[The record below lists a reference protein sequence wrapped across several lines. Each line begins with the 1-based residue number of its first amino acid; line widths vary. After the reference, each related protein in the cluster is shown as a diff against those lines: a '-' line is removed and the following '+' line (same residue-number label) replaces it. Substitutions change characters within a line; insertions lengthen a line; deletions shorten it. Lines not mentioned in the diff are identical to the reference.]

1 MLKSVKACSEK
12 CVLIIVTTTNFNTY
26 MSKSFLYNALSNAK
40 TTEQLCQYDVDGM
53 QIEEYVVLP
62 YWVVTESDVAP
73 FLTFILSKHG
83 HDKTCCF
90 FKQEIVVTRKNVD
103 IIVENSRELLRKLF
117 APIFDKYSFTFKGVL
132 VIERTLVIL
141 QQLEINYYDVLITP
155 PPLMNQIVF
164 ATVSEI
170 LNDGYIYD
178 YEIDDS
184 VRNTFINNLELGV
197 LQNARGQIYETPSI
211 YYTCSN
217 RIALEYD
224 ALFCPPKS
232 ITNKFRVRTF
242 ESFDESVIKSRIHNT
257 KCGVIR
263 VCVFLKRHRVE
274 FRDIVLNDNTFDHC
288 DSVSVLTNE
297 KGGVHYIK
305 TQGQVVALSHYEI

>member
-1 MLKSVKACSEK
+1 V
-12 CVLIIVTTTNFNTY
+12 I
-26 MSKSFLYNALSNAK
+26 
-40 TTEQLCQYDVDGM
+40 
-53 QIEEYVVLP
+53 
-62 YWVVTESDVAP
+62 TESDVAP

-83 HDKTCCF
+83 HNKTCCF

-117 APIFDKYSFTFKGVL
+117 APIFDKYAFSFKGVL
-132 VIERTLVIL
+132 VIERTLIIL
-141 QQLEINYYDVLITP
+141 QQLEINYYDVLSTP
-155 PPLMNQIVF
+155 LPTMNQIIF
-164 ATVSEI
+164 STVSEI
-170 LNDGYIYD
+170 LNDGCIYD
-178 YEIDDS
+178 YGIDDS
-184 VRNTFINNLELGV
+184 VRRVFINNLELGV

-217 RIALEYD
+217 RTALEYD
-224 ALFCPPKS
+224 ALFCPPKTS
-232 ITNKFRVRTF
+232 ANGHRVRVF
-242 ESFDESVIKSRIHNT
+242 ESFDESVIKSRAHNTNT

-297 KGGVHYIK
+297 KGGAHYIK